1 MAKDYFIR
9 LPVAGFKTWAA
20 GRVDSCQM
28 VEVWGLQCLFAF
40 LGLLDLLCD
49 FMHEARQ

>member
-1 MAKDYFIR
+1 MAKDSFIR
-9 LPVAGFKTWAA
+9 LPVAGFKVWAA

-28 VEVWGLQCLFAF
+28 VEVRGLQCLFAF

-49 FMHEARQ
+49 FTHEARQ